1 MKETNVKKQAINAL
15 ASTKFVSGI
24 LEKLNL
30 ILVKLGFLLELIFA
44 TAPAAS
50 KMRLASKNNHFAL
63 LV

>member
-30 ILVKLGFLLELIFA
+30 ILVKLGFLLELIFD
-44 TAPAAS
+44 TVPAAS
-50 KMRLASKNNHFAL
+50 KLRLA
-63 LV
+63 